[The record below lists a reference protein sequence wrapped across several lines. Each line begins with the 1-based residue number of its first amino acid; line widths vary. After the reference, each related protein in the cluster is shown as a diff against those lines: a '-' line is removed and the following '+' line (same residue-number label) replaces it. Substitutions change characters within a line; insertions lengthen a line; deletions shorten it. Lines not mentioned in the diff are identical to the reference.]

1 MLRLTMEQVEEQSWE
16 LTEKR
21 GTSLP
26 GAAEEEQTDK
36 PSSFS
41 AVLSMGLSSPSAAG
55 VVGEGEGGGL
65 LRSRAGAGLI
75 WAGEGLI
82 RAGAGLIWA
91 GEGLIRAGAGLIR
104 AGEAKPESVSN
115 QTWMAEAPLE
125 PKVCPFS

>member
-65 LRSRAGAGLI
+65 LRSRAGD
-75 WAGEGLI
+75 GE
-82 RAGAGLIWA
+82 
-91 GEGLIRAGAGLIR
+91 GLIR
-104 AGEAKPESVSN
+104 AGEAKPESVSD

-125 PKVCPFS
+125 PKVCSFS

>member
-1 MLRLTMEQVEEQSWE
+1 M
-16 LTEKR
+16 TEKR
-21 GTSLP
+21 GTRLP
-26 GAAEEEQTDK
+26 DAADAGAAAAAAEEQTDK
-36 PSSFS
+36 HPSFS

-104 AGEAKPESVSN
+104 AGEAKPESVSD

-125 PKVCPFS
+125 PKVCSFS

>member
-1 MLRLTMEQVEEQSWE
+1 M
-16 LTEKR
+16 TEKR
-21 GTSLP
+21 GTRLP
-26 GAAEEEQTDK
+26 DAAGAGAAAAAAEEQTDK
-36 PSSFS
+36 HPSFS

-91 GEGLIRAGAGLIR
+91 GE
-104 AGEAKPESVSN
+104 AKPESVSD

-125 PKVCPFS
+125 PKVCSFS

>member
-1 MLRLTMEQVEEQSWE
+1 MLRRTMEQVEEQSWE

-82 RAGAGLIWA
+82 RAGAGLI
-91 GEGLIRAGAGLIR
+91 R
-104 AGEAKPESVSN
+104 AGEAKPESVSD